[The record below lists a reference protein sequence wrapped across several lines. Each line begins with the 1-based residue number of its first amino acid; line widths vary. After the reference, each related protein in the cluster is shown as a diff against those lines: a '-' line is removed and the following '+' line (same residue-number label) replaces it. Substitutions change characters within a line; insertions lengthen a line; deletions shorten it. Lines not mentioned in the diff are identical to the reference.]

1 MLRSD
6 CLLDLLAH
14 LLSRTRRTFPG
25 VFPKAAHA
33 FAKLFS
39 GADRS
44 AARHIFAKAFATAA
58 RALAGTFIRVAD
70 APMPAMPAPG
80 NIAASATPPPRNI

>member
-6 CLLDLLAH
+6 CLLDLLAYF
-14 LLSRTRRTFPG
+14 LSRAGRTFAG

-39 GADRS
+39 GAERS
-44 AARHIFAKAFATAA
+44 AARYVLAKAFATAA

-70 APMPAMPAPG
+70 APMAAMPEPG
-80 NIAASATPPPRNI
+80 NIAASATPPLRNI